1 MPTYGY
7 RCPKCGH
14 EFDKFQKI
22 TDRTRPRCPK
32 CKTKAER
39 VITGGAGVL
48 FKGSGF
54 YETDYKK
61 AGKAEKGEK
70 ADKAG
75 KEDKTDKKATKD
87 STKPKP
93 GAKGSDS

>member
-1 MPTYGY
+1 MPTYAY
-7 RCPKCGH
+7 RCPNCGH
-14 EFDKFQKI
+14 EFEKFQKI
-22 TDRTRPRCPK
+22 TNRTRPRCPK

-54 YETDYKK
+54 YETDYKR
-61 AGKAEKGEK
+61 AGKTEKGEK

-75 KEDKTDKKATKD
+75 KADKPDKKD
-87 STKPKP
+87 NTKPRP

>member
-1 MPTYGY
+1 MPTYAY
-7 RCPKCGH
+7 RCPNCGH
-14 EFDKFQKI
+14 EFEKFQKI

-32 CKTKAER
+32 CKAKTER

-61 AGKAEKGEK
+61 AGKPEKDETT
-70 ADKAG
+70 DKAG
-75 KEDKTDKKATKD
+75 KADKKEKKD